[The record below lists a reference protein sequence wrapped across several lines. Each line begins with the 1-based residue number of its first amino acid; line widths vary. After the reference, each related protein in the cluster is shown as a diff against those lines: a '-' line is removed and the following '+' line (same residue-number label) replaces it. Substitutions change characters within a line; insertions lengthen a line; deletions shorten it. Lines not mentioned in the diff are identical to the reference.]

1 MPATT
6 LFYHLTR
13 KGLDET
19 LTTILNRALAQ
30 GWRVMVRSPDMA
42 LTEHLDAKLWL
53 GPDDSFLPHG
63 MAGGSHDSLQPV
75 LLGSG
80 PITNDAQGLV
90 LLAGAQATEAEA
102 ATLDR
107 IWLIFDGADPAALQ
121 AARQEWTRMT
131 HWGLAAQYW
140 SDETGTW
147 VKKTEKP
154 AAPQAGT
161 TALSDADK
169 S

>member
-19 LTTILNRALAQ
+19 LMTILNRALAQ
-30 GWRVMVRSPDMA
+30 GWRVMVRSPDPA
-42 LTEHLDAKLWL
+42 LTQQLDAKLWL

-63 MAGGSHDSLQPV
+63 IAGGPHDALQPV
-75 LLGSG
+75 LLGAG
-80 PITNDAQGLV
+80 PVTNAARGLV
-90 LLAGAQATEAEA
+90 LLAGAQASEAEA

-107 IWLIFDGADPAALQ
+107 IWLIFDGADPAAVQ
-121 AARQEWTRMT
+121 AARTDWTRMT
-131 HWGLAAQYW
+131 TWGLAAQYW

-154 AAPQAGT
+154 AAQQAGT
-161 TALSDADK
+161 GAETALGK